1 MRFIN
6 PFHSWYCTIECKRTA
21 FYAPVYNYILR
32 QITFNIGCS
41 VSLSFNEQQYI
52 WSLIVSKRGISS
64 HAHCASFI
72 VNYRATYVIM

>member
-52 WSLIVSKRGISS
+52 
-64 HAHCASFI
+64 
-72 VNYRATYVIM
+72 